1 MVKNGA
7 IRPPN
12 EERNAVQ
19 VLALYLDWEIQMRMP
34 LFSYFIVAGTML
46 VGLLFWVGPET
57 EPASSSIKT
66 SQTIGLPTP
75 FKAPPEPAQ
84 YKITSV
90 NFAAGYKQ
98 RASTSATSAKAA
110 DATLRQK
117 AIEKLKAAMWNQM
130 AENPQ
135 DHLSI
140 H

>member
-1 MVKNGA
+1 MLDCYSG
-7 IRPPN
+7 
-12 EERNAVQ
+12 
-19 VLALYLDWEIQMRMP
+19 LALRLNPQ
-34 LFSYFIVAGTML
+34 
-46 VGLLFWVGPET
+46 
-57 EPASSSIKT
+57 SSLIKT

-98 RASTSATSAKAA
+98 RASTSAKAA